1 MNQIAIKGVAGEV
14 RWSYHRAASLGAW
27 TLEGTHLSAS
37 VVEAD
42 ALRLAQHPLM
52 FVVPRPKGT
61 AWSWPI
67 GSVRIDGTTLHAELH
82 TEQERSE

>member
-1 MNQIAIKGVAGEV
+1 MNQIALKGLAGEV

-27 TLEGTHLSAS
+27 TLEGTTLSAT
-37 VVEAD
+37 VIEAD
-42 ALRLAQHPLM
+42 TLRLSQSPLS

-67 GSVRIDGTTLHAELH
+67 GTVRVDGTTLHAELQP
-82 TEQERSE
+82 EERSV